1 MLLYLRVKNSV
12 YHLKLKIF
20 VGVAAVEVVR
30 LAVELE
36 VTVLLRGD
44 EPWRRVTDWDMLDGE
59 EVGNEEPL
67 AEAKVLASS
76 DIEPLRVPLIMVL
89 VDVYE

>member
-1 MLLYLRVKNSV
+1 
-12 YHLKLKIF
+12 
-20 VGVAAVEVVR
+20 
-30 LAVELE
+30 
-36 VTVLLRGD
+36 
-44 EPWRRVTDWDMLDGE
+44 MLDGE

-89 VDVYE
+89 VEVYE